1 MKLPFIFIFN
11 VDKTIIGDI
20 NSMYNILKSMN
31 DKYYNIEEFKQK
43 FIRPNFKDFIEFIKN
58 KYKYVEFY
66 IYANND
72 DYDWNII
79 VDRIESNTKIKFNKP
94 YFINDEKLIGNIYDI
109 IINDLISKYPLL
121 KLDKN
126 KKNVFDNQ
134 LIYIDSVKDSIKD
147 YPEKQL
153 LCPEYNYYEYNS
165 YIGNSYYKK
174 LKDDIIYQ
182 NIISLI
188 NYKYTEITNKSINDT
203 FFKSLIRI
211 LDKEKLLLDNN
222 KIKKLNEF

>member
-20 NSMYNILKSMN
+20 NSMYYILKSMN

-79 VDRIESNTKIKFNKP
+79 VDRIESYINIKFNKP
-94 YFINDEKLIGNIYDI
+94 YFINDEKLIGNIYDT

-134 LIYIDSVKDSIKD
+134 LLYIDSVKDSIKD

-153 LCPEYNYYEYNS
+153 LCPEYNYYEYNN
-165 YIGNSYYKK
+165 YIGSSYYKK
-174 LKDDIIYQ
+174 LRDDIIYQ

-188 NYKYTEITNKSINDT
+188 NYKYTEITNKNINDT
-203 FFKSLIRI
+203 FFQSLIRI

-222 KIKKLNEF
+222 KIKKLNDF

>member
-20 NSMYNILKSMN
+20 NSMYYILKSMN

-79 VDRIESNTKIKFNKP
+79 VDRIESYINIKFNKP
-94 YFINDEKLIGNIYDI
+94 YFINDEKLIGNIYDT

-134 LIYIDSVKDSIKD
+134 LLYIDSVKDSIKD

-153 LCPEYNYYEYNS
+153 LCPEYNYYEYNN
-165 YIGNSYYKK
+165 YIGSSYYKK
-174 LKDDIIYQ
+174 LRDDIIYQ

-188 NYKYTEITNKSINDT
+188 NYKYTEITNKNINDT

-222 KIKKLNEF
+222 KIKKLNDF

>member
-79 VDRIESNTKIKFNKP
+79 VNRIESNTNIKFNKP

-109 IINDLISKYPLL
+109 IINDLISKYSLL

-126 KKNVFDNQ
+126 KKKVFDNQ

-165 YIGNSYYKK
+165 YIGSSYYKK